1 MSEPLQVRISEGVG
15 QRVRLA
21 AALRRKRPGEL
32 VEEVLDAALPS
43 NEEIAAQL
51 TGPAGREGAATSA
64 RA

>member
-21 AALRRKRPGEL
+21 AALRKRRPGEL
-32 VEEVLDAALPS
+32 VEELLDAALPS

-51 TGPAGREGAATSA
+51 TGAGKRQEVTTSA
-64 RA
+64 NA